1 MVFSNS
7 AHIVMEES
15 MKINPIPVIFIILI
29 LALAI
34 IGRGLNL
41 LVGNLESI
49 PEPKPISTA
58 SSEPATE
65 GVNNDINS
73 KSLRSQF
80 PGVWS
85 EAPIDDSRDTVSF
98 RASHYYPPAGGPNC
112 SAFYDG
118 YCHSK
123 LASGERWEEWMGAAV
138 AMPADIPFWSILVIT
153 EPAEIRGRYIVLDRG
168 GAIVTK
174 DGIPWVDFLW
184 DLETW
189 TVPFG
194 TIIEGYILPP
204 GSVEEYSK

>member
-1 MVFSNS
+1 
-7 AHIVMEES
+7 
-15 MKINPIPVIFIILI
+15 MKINWIPVLFILLI
-29 LALAI
+29 LALAF

-41 LVGNLESI
+41 LAQNIESI
-49 PEPKPISTA
+49 PEPTQ
-58 SSEPATE
+58 PATE
-65 GVNNDINS
+65 GAVKDNVTSGKPI
-73 KSLRSQF
+73 RPQF

-85 EAPIDDSRDTVSF
+85 EAPINDSRTTVTF

-153 EPAEIRGRYIVLDRG
+153 EPAEIRGHYIVLDRG

-189 TVPFG
+189 TLPHG
-194 TIIEGYILPP
+194 TLIKGYILPP
-204 GSVEEYSK
+204 GSIED